1 MWRRWVIAGLNDRI
15 QTRSLLIK
23 LLTQTVDL
31 LLQFENVLLLSC
43 ESIVQRPHRLFYER
57 QLRL

>member
-43 ESIVQRPHRLFYER
+43 ESIVQRPHRLLYER

>member
-1 MWRRWVIAGLNDRI
+1 MWRRWVITGLNDRI

-31 LLQFENVLLLSC
+31 LLQFENVLLLSR
-43 ESIVQRPHRLFYER
+43 ERIVQRPHRLLHER

>member
-1 MWRRWVIAGLNDRI
+1 MWRRWVITGLSDRI

-23 LLTQTVDL
+23 LLTQPVDL
-31 LLQFENVLLLSC
+31 LLQLENVLLLSC
-43 ESIVQRPHRLFYER
+43 ESIVQRPHRILYER

>member
-1 MWRRWVIAGLNDRI
+1 MWRRWVITGLSDRI